1 MRPRGSR
8 SDTDLVR
15 EAIQDAIQQ
24 RVHALEFAGDDK
36 ISHET
41 NRVCS
46 SLREDV
52 VSVACRVLDHV
63 REQSAPRCIQAE
75 SLDTTD
81 ARLQLQFVR
90 RMLSKAVELDSVAA
104 QLGNQATHDLVATTP
119 SHVHEDALPPP
130 IRLTQHLKAPL
141 PPAAR
146 SGIKVSAAKASTSM
160 SSKLKRN

>member
-63 REQSAPRCIQAE
+63 PE

-90 RMLSKAVELDSVAA
+90 RMLSKVTTIPIMTCKNDMEL
-104 QLGNQATHDLVATTP
+104 GCGT
-119 SHVHEDALPPP
+119 
-130 IRLTQHLKAPL
+130 RLC
-141 PPAAR
+141 R
-146 SGIKVSAAKASTSM
+146 SPT
-160 SSKLKRN
+160 R

>member
-8 SDTDLVR
+8 SDTDHVR

-36 ISHET
+36 ISHE
-41 NRVCS
+41 NNLICS

-52 VSVACRVLDHV
+52 VSVACRVLDH
-63 REQSAPRCIQAE
+63 CIQAE

-90 RMLSKAVELDSVAA
+90 RMLSKVTTIPIMTCKNDMEL
-104 QLGNQATHDLVATTP
+104 GCGT
-119 SHVHEDALPPP
+119 
-130 IRLTQHLKAPL
+130 RLC
-141 PPAAR
+141 R
-146 SGIKVSAAKASTSM
+146 SPT
-160 SSKLKRN
+160 R

>member
-8 SDTDLVR
+8 SDTDHVR

-36 ISHET
+36 ISHE
-41 NRVCS
+41 NNLICS

-52 VSVACRVLDHV
+52 VSVACRVLDH
-63 REQSAPRCIQAE
+63 
-75 SLDTTD
+75 
-81 ARLQLQFVR
+81 
-90 RMLSKAVELDSVAA
+90 AVELDSVAA

-119 SHVHEDALPPP
+119 SNVHEDALAPS

-146 SGIKVSAAKASTSM
+146 GGIKVSAAKASTSM

>member
-8 SDTDLVR
+8 SDTDHVR

-36 ISHET
+36 ISHE
-41 NRVCS
+41 NNLICS

-52 VSVACRVLDHV
+52 VSVACRVLDH
-63 REQSAPRCIQAE
+63 CIQAE

-119 SHVHEDALPPP
+119 SNVHEDALAPS

-146 SGIKVSAAKASTSM
+146 GGIKVSAAKASTSM